1 MLTCLQRRQ
10 LQAVWVLPAARGR
23 GLLDPSSSG
32 ALKHIEARASHSS
45 PTILNDVKP
54 AKRVSGSL
62 GSTSAKRA
70 RPRIG
75 TGGDEWAGADEAAT
89 SLGPARRIAERVES
103 DAAAAGGG
111 SSRHVVHVH
120 GSERNMSAS
129 GVKLVKKPGVFKSYH
144 KLVSTDAGQ
153 GAQAQ
158 QAVVQRLV
166 ERQGLGSSSD
176 QDMIADDPSVAGP
189 ACLLCL
195 LAPALVQTCVSGA
208 RGGLGERMKLRA
220 NKALRCS

>member
-1 MLTCLQRRQ
+1 M
-10 LQAVWVLPAARGR
+10 LPAARGR
-23 GLLDPSSSG
+23 GLLDPSSRV

-45 PTILNDVKP
+45 ATILNEVKP
-54 AKRVSGSL
+54 AKRMSGSRS
-62 GSTSAKRA
+62 STSAKRA
-70 RPRIG
+70 RPRIE

-89 SLGPARRIAERVES
+89 SLGPAQRAAQRVEV
-103 DAAAAGGG
+103 DAAAGGG

-120 GSERNMSAS
+120 GSEGNMSAS

-144 KLVSTDAGQ
+144 KLVSIDAGQ

-176 QDMIADDPSVAGP
+176 EDVIADDPSVAGP
-189 ACLLCL
+189 ACLVCL
-195 LAPALVQTCVSGA
+195 LALLLCKCVLALHIEASE
-208 RGGLGERMKLRA
+208 GG
-220 NKALRCS
+220 C